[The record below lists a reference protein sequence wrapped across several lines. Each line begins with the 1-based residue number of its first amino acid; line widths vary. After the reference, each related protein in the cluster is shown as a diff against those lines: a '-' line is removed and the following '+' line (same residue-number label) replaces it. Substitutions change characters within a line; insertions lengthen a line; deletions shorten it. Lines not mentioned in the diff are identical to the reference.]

1 MMETVKDKALVLRT
15 CNSDMTSR
23 NGFVWPK
30 EGLVECPDWTPSPE
44 CGNGLHGALWGQ
56 GNGSLFDWSLD
67 AVWQVVQIE
76 EWIDLDGKVKFPRG
90 IVVHTGNQETA
101 TKYIIENGAS
111 GAVIG
116 ASTTAGNEGT
126 ATVGDWGTATAGF
139 RGTATVGDWGTA
151 IAGNEGTATAGFRG
165 TATAGRG
172 GTANAGD
179 WGTANAGHGGTATAG
194 FRGIAIAGRGG
205 TANAGDWGTAN
216 AGNEGTAS
224 AGHCGIIQIKYFDGE
239 RFRIK
244 AGYVGEDGIEPNVPY
259 KLDHD
264 GNFIKAG

>member
-1 MMETVKDKALVLRT
+1 METVKGKALVLRT

-23 NGFVWPK
+23 NGFIWPK
-30 EGLVECPDWTPSPE
+30 SGPVECPDWTPSLE

-56 GNGSLFDWSLD
+56 GNGSLLDWSLD

-76 EWIDLDGKVKFPRG
+76 ERVDLDGKVKFPRG
-90 IVVHTGNQETA
+90 IVVHTGNRETA

-126 ATVGDWGTATAGF
+126 ATVGF
-139 RGTATVGDWGTA
+139 RGTATVGDWGTANAGHGGTA

-179 WGTANAGHGGTATAG
+179 EGTATAG
-194 FRGIAIAGRGG
+194 FRGTATAGRGG
-205 TANAGDWGTAN
+205 TANAGNEGTATVGDRGIAM
-216 AGNEGTAS
+216 AGYKGTAS

-259 KLDHD
+259 RLDHD
-264 GNFIKAG
+264 GNVIKAG